1 MFRTIVFG
9 LWFVFSLVKL
19 VPASGYTGTLSLKPL
34 PKLEYALKSDRVF
47 ALISPDKFFEHRK
60 KIISG
65 DVHFVEQFE
74 ENWNSCVKK
83 FSGEFKWPNSETE
96 EEDQLVLCMQIFL
109 VFPDKDQ
116 RYFDDLVDLIK
127 IWSTQPDNPWHL
139 SWFGYKPL
147 QWYSSLSFIANLAQW
162 YTFYES
168 KLPYNQNEHA
178 TVKKYLKT
186 YLLDADF
193 DKGVEFGKQRC
204 PEQAEYIAQ
213 GRGLVDTDYCG
224 SVRFKVATGKIAL
237 GFKLN
242 DKDLMK
248 SGFQDLEVSLNAHD
262 EEGYFVPYS
271 PNHKQG
277 YAFSYYYRQAKF
289 LSVLVELF
297 AMRGYDFL
305 HYKMPHG
312 STVKESID
320 FNWNVS
326 VNDHRLLGKYPGDG
340 SFYAGDPWSNWNRLK
355 NLGHQTFILENMG
368 NDGMFDPRN
377 PKLQFAV
384 NNPRYGLHYQTA
396 YFIKAI
402 LRQYQQRIFDSFSAI
417 YPLSIMLGNLSF
429 SQETLLENSVNAI
442 NDSILRESVIAEIDS
457 AKQVVID
464 AKRDAI
470 ALKKIQARFEELLAE
485 HGIEQ
490 SEQNGWQLAPSGA
503 LKVDR
508 WEIYETKTTSQ
519 ESKYR
524 FRMMI
529 IDENEEIIFKSK
541 ITLFIK
547 GNNSKAGLNIK
558 KLVKRGMLNHK
569 AWKSVMETCQALD
582 KEDENFMQVPIKTG
596 SDYDWL
602 QKQFVCILTNNED
615 PTVKKLLQ
623 SMVLGG
629 QFMRANY
636 Q

>member
-1 MFRTIVFG
+1 
-9 LWFVFSLVKL
+9 
-19 VPASGYTGTLSLKPL
+19 
-34 PKLEYALKSDRVF
+34 
-47 ALISPDKFFEHRK
+47 
-60 KIISG
+60 
-65 DVHFVEQFE
+65 
-74 ENWNSCVKK
+74 
-83 FSGEFKWPNSETE
+83 
-96 EEDQLVLCMQIFL
+96 
-109 VFPDKDQ
+109 
-116 RYFDDLVDLIK
+116 
-127 IWSTQPDNPWHL
+127 
-139 SWFGYKPL
+139 
-147 QWYSSLSFIANLAQW
+147 
-162 YTFYES
+162 
-168 KLPYNQNEHA
+168 
-178 TVKKYLKT
+178 
-186 YLLDADF
+186 
-193 DKGVEFGKQRC
+193 
-204 PEQAEYIAQ
+204 
-213 GRGLVDTDYCG
+213 
-224 SVRFKVATGKIAL
+224 
-237 GFKLN
+237 
-242 DKDLMK
+242 
-248 SGFQDLEVSLNAHD
+248 
-262 EEGYFVPYS
+262 
-271 PNHKQG
+271 
-277 YAFSYYYRQAKF
+277 
-289 LSVLVELF
+289 
-297 AMRGYDFL
+297 
-305 HYKMPHG
+305 
-312 STVKESID
+312 
-320 FNWNVS
+320 
-326 VNDHRLLGKYPGDG
+326 
-340 SFYAGDPWSNWNRLK
+340 
-355 NLGHQTFILENMG
+355 
-368 NDGMFDPRN
+368 
-377 PKLQFAV
+377 
-384 NNPRYGLHYQTA
+384 
-396 YFIKAI
+396 
-402 LRQYQQRIFDSFSAI
+402 
-417 YPLSIMLGNLSF
+417 MLGNLSF

-470 ALKKIQARFEELLAE
+470 ALKKIQARFEEQLAE

-569 AWKSVMETCQALD
+569 AWKSVMETCQAFD